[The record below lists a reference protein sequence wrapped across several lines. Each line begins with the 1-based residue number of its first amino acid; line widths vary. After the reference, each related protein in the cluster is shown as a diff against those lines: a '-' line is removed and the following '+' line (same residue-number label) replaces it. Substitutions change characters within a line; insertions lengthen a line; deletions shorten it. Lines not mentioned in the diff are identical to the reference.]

1 MTSELRDKYYGQT
14 VGEYMEALPRELP
27 DDAVGLWQIE
37 AAGSDW
43 FGLSGDRLVDFVR
56 QGIAALL
63 AKGAKPVVQAT
74 DGVHDWIPVDYG
86 ETPRSIADAIIAEW
100 QKSGRAPTVG
110 DVWFA
115 IPDLF

>member
-1 MTSELRDKYYGQT
+1 MTSELRDKYYGLT
-14 VGEYMEALPRELP
+14 VGEYMDELPKELP

-43 FGLSGDRLVDFVR
+43 FGLSGDELVKFVR
-56 QGIAALL
+56 QGIAVLL

-74 DGVHDWIPVDYG
+74 DGVHYWIPMDYG
-86 ETPRSIADAIIAEW
+86 DTPKDAIDAIIAEW
-100 QKSGRAPTVG
+100 LKSGRAPDVG

-115 IPDLF
+115 IPAIF